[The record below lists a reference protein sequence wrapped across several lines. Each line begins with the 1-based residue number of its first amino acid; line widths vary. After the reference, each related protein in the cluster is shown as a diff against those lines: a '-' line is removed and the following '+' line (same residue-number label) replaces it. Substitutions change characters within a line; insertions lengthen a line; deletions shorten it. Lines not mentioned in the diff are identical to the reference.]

1 MDLMAGTGSFG
12 IAAILNG
19 RNALIVEQASEFT
32 QLDTIRKRIE
42 EIVEEI
48 AGGNDTF
55 EFLREVIGD

>member
-1 MDLMAGTGSFG
+1 VDLMAGTGSFG

>member
-1 MDLMAGTGSFG
+1 MAGTGSFG

-48 AGGNDTF
+48 TGGNDTF

>member
-1 MDLMAGTGSFG
+1 MAGTGSFG